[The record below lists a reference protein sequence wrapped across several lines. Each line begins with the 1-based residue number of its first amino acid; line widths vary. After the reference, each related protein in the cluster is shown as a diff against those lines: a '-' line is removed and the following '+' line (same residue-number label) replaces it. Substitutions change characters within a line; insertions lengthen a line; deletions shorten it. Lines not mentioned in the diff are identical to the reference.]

1 MVVLPEDWGHL
12 TYNLA
17 TSVGLA
23 KEFTAHAVTKS
34 SKKKQRNKDGTSAPS
49 SSGTRSEGNS
59 KKGSSSSKS
68 QDNSKKKRSAPI
80 NIKQQPK
87 KGAPMPPVPTS
98 PEDEMQQRV
107 EAAARDW
114 ADNKRKQQAQPPRSS
129 SEL

>member
-12 TYNLA
+12 TYNIA

-34 SKKKQRNKDGTSAPS
+34 SKKKQRNKDETSAPS
-49 SSGTRSEGNS
+49 SAGTRNEGSS
-59 KKGSSSSKS
+59 KSRSSSSKS
-68 QDNSKKKRSAPI
+68 QGSSKKKRSAPI
-80 NIKQQPK
+80 NIKQEPK

-107 EAAARDW
+107 EAAAREW